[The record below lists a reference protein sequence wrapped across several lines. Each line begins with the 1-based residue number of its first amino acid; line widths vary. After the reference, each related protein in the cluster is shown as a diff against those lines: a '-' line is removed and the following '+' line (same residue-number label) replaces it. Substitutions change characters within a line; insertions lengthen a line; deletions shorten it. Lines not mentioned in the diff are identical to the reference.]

1 VRVGEAIISAEARV
15 GVSSVQ
21 ARQWFL
27 DLKEH
32 PERYRFET
40 HAGFRFTE
48 GDFGADGARFET
60 RERFYGVGLTLRF
73 EMQEV
78 GQTSFRFVLTRPP
91 LPLWGAYFIE
101 DTPGGAAEVRLEV
114 GGTRR
119 WGELLL
125 RCPLVGRAVRRQIRG
140 EVEHVKASMEA
151 SCAAVPGEM
160 DGA

>member
-1 VRVGEAIISAEARV
+1 MGQAIISAEARV
-15 GVSSVQ
+15 GVSSAQ

-27 DLKEH
+27 DLQGH
-32 PERYRFET
+32 PERYRLET

-48 GDFGADGARFET
+48 GDFGAVGARIET
-60 RERFYGVGLTLRF
+60 REQFYGVALALRF
-73 EMQEV
+73 ELLEV

-91 LPLWGAYFIE
+91 LPLWGVYLIE
-101 DTPGGAAEVRLEV
+101 DAPGGGVDLRLEV

-140 EVEHVKASMEA
+140 EVDHVRASMEA
-151 SCAAVPGEM
+151 ICAAVPGEM